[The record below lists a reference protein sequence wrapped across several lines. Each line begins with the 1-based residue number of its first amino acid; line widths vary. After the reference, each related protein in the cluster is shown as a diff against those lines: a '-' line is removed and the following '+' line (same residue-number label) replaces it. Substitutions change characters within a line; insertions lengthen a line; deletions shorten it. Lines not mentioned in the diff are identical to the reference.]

1 MSDFEPREIRLPDG
15 RMLAYL
21 EGGRRRGHPLVH
33 CHGVPSS
40 SVEAHL
46 TLNASVADE
55 LGLRVIV
62 PDRPGIGRS
71 DFQANRRIVDWPS
84 DVSALA
90 IALSLDSVAVLG
102 SSGGSPYALACA
114 ALAPERVR
122 AVGILGGIAPLED
135 PLLFAAMSAPLRLM
149 LRLSRWAPPLSR
161 ALFRL
166 NLRATRGAG
175 DRTSDRMLASLPEP
189 DRSLMQRP
197 EIRDAF
203 IACFQEAC
211 RHGTRGPVLD
221 LGLLARP
228 WEFDLATVKAPV
240 LLWHG
245 ERDRNVPVAHGRYL
259 ASVLPSCR
267 ATFYTEEAHLSL
279 PLNHGRQILGA
290 LAS

>member
-71 DFQANRRIVDWPS
+71 DF
-84 DVSALA
+84 
-90 IALSLDSVAVLG
+90 DSFAVLG

-149 LRLSRWAPPLSR
+149 LRLSRWAPPLLR

-175 DRTSDRMLASLPEP
+175 DRTSGRMLASLPEP

-197 EIRDAF
+197 ETRNAF

-228 WEFDLATVKAPV
+228 WGFDLATVKAPV